1 VRDVAVFLF
10 ARAKNATLP
19 REPPQVTFT
28 KRKNGLMKKA
38 MELSVLCDCQ
48 IALVIFNSNNKL
60 FQYSSG
66 DINGVLKRFKDDT
79 TGPHERRTNK
89 DLFAQ
94 HFKSQ
99 PSNPHIKNPLEQSDD
114 EFEYEETSDDERD
127 ERTLPKRQSG
137 GKESRKDAKDAQRRR
152 AKTARTKAE
161 IRAVK
166 KRASSGGFPE
176 KKAARGAK
184 PSSRWTGYGDDPDA
198 MDDDELDAAT
208 GVASLTPTSEG
219 APSMDDSL
227 GGASRRFLASLQ
239 GATEA
244 LASRGASRGS
254 RGHAGNG
261 VKSLA
266 VPKET
271 HDGIGGAFSGL
282 LASGHG
288 PATMNGL
295 GASGAFA
302 NLLNGDARDAN
313 LNRASPNSLFGGN
326 FGALTPTGLSF
337 GGLQLPSPN
346 ASGHLNVDM
355 GSMDLPSPVAR
366 ALAAGAGAASLGN
379 SRGAGAGA
387 GAAAAAT
394 RNEGGGGGSRLGVDA
409 GGQTRAPE
417 ASAAPATAEE
427 AAETKPGS
435 LPVSNPGGGA
445 AERRPERRPA
455 NLSIEIPPNALK
467 GEAIRGVLPPVLA
480 EDGGGDE
487 RAPSAAA
494 AGTKRTRSASLSEPV
509 SGGRSTRSRRGGE

>member
-1 VRDVAVFLF
+1 M
-10 ARAKNATLP
+10 
-19 REPPQVTFT
+19 TFT

-127 ERTLPKRQSG
+127 ERTLPKRQNG
-137 GKESRKDAKDAQRRR
+137 GEKSRKDAKDAKDAQRRR

-166 KRASSGGFPE
+166 KRASSGGFPLE
-176 KKAARGAK
+176 KKAAAARGAK

-244 LASRGASRGS
+244 LASRGASRGG
-254 RGHAGNG
+254 RHAGNG
-261 VKSLA
+261 VKSLV

-288 PATMNGL
+288 PANGGL

-302 NLLNGDARDAN
+302 NLLNGDSQGA
-313 LNRASPNSLFGGN
+313 NRASPNSLFGGN

-346 ASGHLNVDM
+346 ASGHLNVDL

-366 ALAAGAGAASLGN
+366 ALAAGAGAAMLG
-379 SRGAGAGA
+379 SSHGGKDDATGAAGATG
-387 GAAAAAT
+387 AT
-394 RNEGGGGGSRLGVDA
+394 RAEGPLASSRLGPRD
-409 GGQTRAPE
+409 APE

-427 AAETKPGS
+427 VAVATAPIDAPEEKKPLESGSNARTKR
-435 LPVSNPGGGA
+435 A
-445 AERRPERRPA
+445 D
-455 NLSIEIPPNALK
+455 LSIEIPANDARAVVK
-467 GEAIRGVLPPVLA
+467 NDAADAGAGETRRPEAA
-480 EDGGGDE
+480 ATNDTQGGGDG
-487 RAPSAAA
+487 R
-494 AGTKRTRSASLSEPV
+494 GTKRTRSASLSEPV

>member
-1 VRDVAVFLF
+1 
-10 ARAKNATLP
+10 
-19 REPPQVTFT
+19 VTFT

-137 GKESRKDAKDAQRRR
+137 GGEKTRKDAKDAAARRR
-152 AKTARTKAE
+152 GAKTARTKAE

-166 KRASSGGFPE
+166 KRAFSGGGLE

-184 PSSRWTGYGDDPDA
+184 QPSSRWTGYGDDPDA

-244 LASRGASRGS
+244 LASRGASRGG
-254 RGHAGNG
+254 RHAGDR

-288 PATMNGL
+288 PANGGL

-302 NLLNGDARDAN
+302 NLLNGDSQGA
-313 LNRASPNSLFGGN
+313 NRASPNSLFGGN

-387 GAAAAAT
+387 GAAAPAT

-455 NLSIEIPPNALK
+455 HLSIEIPPNALK
-467 GEAIRGVLPPVLA
+467 GEAIRGVLPRDA